1 MSQIAPIAWSGQ
13 EWTWLLASYALGCF
27 TAGYYWTR
35 WRTGRD
41 IRGLGSGNV
50 GARNVGRTLGT
61 QGFLV
66 TFLLDFAKGMAAV
79 TVANTLRFTPEATI
93 ACLFAVVAGHNWPMQ
108 LGFRGGKGISVS
120 LGGLLAYEPF
130 TILALVLVFLPALA
144 VLRRFTL
151 AGLAAFC
158 LAPLLLFLGG
168 LEKEV
173 VAAVSGL
180 AVLALLTHRR
190 NLREEL
196 ARLIGHP
203 AVKDSPAEVHKGP
216 TDEV

>member
-1 MSQIAPIAWSGQ
+1 MPKIAFIAWSGQ
-13 EWTWLLASYALGCF
+13 EWTWLVASYCLGCC

-35 WRTGRD
+35 WRTGQD
-41 IRGLGSGNV
+41 IRSLGSGNL
-50 GARNVGRTLGT
+50 GARNVGRTLGA

-66 TFLLDFAKGMAAV
+66 TFLLDLAKGVLAV
-79 TVANTLRFTPEATI
+79 TVANALRFTPEAVI

-108 LGFRGGKGISVS
+108 LHFRGGKGIAVSV
-120 LGGLLAYEPF
+120 GALLAYEPF
-130 TILALVLVFLPALA
+130 TVLALVLVFLPALA
-144 VLRRFTL
+144 LLRRFTL
-151 AGLAAFC
+151 AGLGAFC

-168 LEKEV
+168 FEKEV

-196 ARLIGHP
+196 ARLIRHP
-203 AVKDSPAEVHKGP
+203 GVKEPTVEVHKGP